1 MEDSLRSLCSRGAR
15 MVRLDAYGYV
25 TKKPGTRCFME
36 ARSPPAGSGFR
47 VLECPDFYTSD
58 VIAILT
64 RVKHVQSHI
73 FL

>member
-36 ARSPPAGSGFR
+36 ARSPPASSEGLG
-47 VLECPDFYTSD
+47 LWYGIDFYTG
-58 VIAILT
+58 
-64 RVKHVQSHI
+64 
-73 FL
+73 